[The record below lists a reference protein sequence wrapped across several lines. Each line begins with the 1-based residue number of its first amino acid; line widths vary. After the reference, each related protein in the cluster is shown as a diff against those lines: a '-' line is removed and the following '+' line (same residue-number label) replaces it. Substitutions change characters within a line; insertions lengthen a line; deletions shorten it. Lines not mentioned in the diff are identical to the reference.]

1 MDAIFGMFS
10 QLFSINVSS
19 VIELIVWFALIC
31 ALGIFLLS
39 KGRSSVFQKR

>member
-1 MDAIFGMFS
+1 MDAIYSFIS
-10 QLFSINVSS
+10 QLFSLNVSS
-19 VIELIVWFALIC
+19 VVELIVWFGLIC